1 MKVSISYPPLESE
14 KGIPLLGQNRQF
26 QWFTEPTYIYP
37 MVPAYAATLLRVNGF
52 DVMWDDAIAEGL
64 SYSRWLEVIK
74 GARPDVIAI
83 ETKTP
88 VVKMHWAIIEDI
100 KRMS

>member
-26 QWFTEPTYIYP
+26 QWFSEPTYIYP
-37 MVPAYAATLLRVNGF
+37 MVPAYAATLLKQRGHSVL
-52 DVMWDDAIAEGL
+52 WDDGIAEGL
-64 SYSRWLEVIK
+64 SFDAWLARIK
-74 GARPDVIAI
+74 RERPDVIAL

-88 VVKMHWAIIEDI
+88 AVGLYKALACQL
-100 KRMS
+100 